1 MFGIG
6 MPELLIILVII
17 LIIFGAGKLPEIG
30 SALGRGIK
38 NFKKATREPNEIDVT
53 PSCRE
58 EDRREEALNT
68 RQDIDPLTCTSYV
81 AATDGRGTAADGRSA
96 APVRRGRH
104 PPAEVRCRRDAA
116 AGAPPAMHRLPSGPS
131 YRASACWKR

>member
-6 MPELLIILVII
+6 MPELLVILVII

-53 PSCRE
+53 PSAEKKAE
-58 EDRREEALNT
+58 EEKK
-68 RQDIDPLTCTSYV
+68 P
-81 AATDGRGTAADGRSA
+81 
-96 APVRRGRH
+96 
-104 PPAEVRCRRDAA
+104 
-116 AGAPPAMHRLPSGPS
+116 
-131 YRASACWKR
+131 